1 MDGLYPFK
9 ELHCHVAERNDGV
22 LVQFKL
28 IAVAKVMAAFGTD
41 ELARLQLLVG
51 LLNALPLEPVQ
62 IGSVASHHRYGH
74 LIHGLPSFC
83 WCLPIV

>member
-28 IAVAKVMAAFGTD
+28 IAVAKVVAAFGTD

-51 LLNALPLEPVQ
+51 DALDVPLADDDE
-62 IGSVASHHRYGH
+62 IGIDPWVILR
-74 LIHGLPSFC
+74 
-83 WCLPIV
+83 